1 MALLEDHTASFIVRI
16 RREVGGAPGTLGDW
30 RGSIEHVPS
39 GRRAFFRDLGAIV
52 NFMKPHL
59 TDLGIDTA
67 SRFWELM
74 SDDAPAPTPAQ
85 APRAEPPAH
94 APRRTTRRRAATRG

>member
-1 MALLEDHTASFIVRI
+1 MPLLEDHTASFIVRI
-16 RREVGGAPGTLGDW
+16 RREVGHGAGTPGDW

-39 GRRAFFRDLGAIV
+39 GRRAFFRDLGAIAK
-52 NFMKPHL
+52 FMKPHL

-74 SDDAPAPTPAQ
+74 SDDAP
-85 APRAEPPAH
+85 PPAD
-94 APRRTTRRRAATRG
+94 APQTEPAAPAPQRSPRRRAPTRS

>member
-1 MALLEDHTASFIVRI
+1 MSLLEDHTASFIVRI
-16 RREVGGAPGTLGDW
+16 RREPGGHSAGGDGDW

-39 GRRAFFRDLGAIV
+39 GRRASFRDLAAIIS
-52 NFMKPHL
+52 FMKPHL

-74 SDDAPAPTPAQ
+74 SDDTPPPPDVVPSEPT
-85 APRAEPPAH
+85 AH
-94 APRRTTRRRAATRG
+94 APRHRPRRRATSRS

>member
-1 MALLEDHTASFIVRI
+1 MPLLEDNTASFIVRI
-16 RREVGGAPGTLGDW
+16 RREVGNAPGSAGDW

-52 NFMKPHL
+52 KFMKPHL

-74 SDDAPAPTPAQ
+74 SDDAPPPAEAAPPQ
-85 APRAEPPAH
+85 PAPRA
-94 APRRTTRRRAATRG
+94 RRRSPTRRAPPRS

>member
-1 MALLEDHTASFIVRI
+1 MPLLEDHTASFIVRI
-16 RREVGGAPGTLGDW
+16 RRESGESGTLGDW

-52 NFMKPHL
+52 QFMKPHL

-67 SRFWELM
+67 SQFWELM
-74 SDDAPAPTPAQ
+74 SDDM
-85 APRAEPPAH
+85 PPPEAVPPLANRPVP
-94 APRRTTRRRAATRG
+94 APRRSPKRRATTRS

>member
-1 MALLEDHTASFIVRI
+1 MSLLEDHTASFIVRI
-16 RREVGGAPGTLGDW
+16 RREPGHSAGGDGDW

-39 GRRAFFRDLGAIV
+39 GRRASFRDLAAII

-74 SDDAPAPTPAQ
+74 SDDTPPPDVAPP
-85 APRAEPPAH
+85 EPVAH
-94 APRRTTRRRAATRG
+94 ALRPRPRRRVTSRS